1 MFLVYDP
8 SKFEKDLRYL
18 MGAHK
23 TDIKTFIATK
33 FKKNADSIEI
43 KKLDLTKLYV
53 NNQSNVYSNQ
63 VEYDLDFEDFPYLK
77 NRKWELFKLEKYKN
91 LNKQA
96 LLWTYLD
103 RFGNIG
109 FKALHASEFL
119 ISRDSYG
126 QLDSVVIKVGSYY
139 DNIGQ
144 IHYIFYGFKDGFI
157 HRKEA
162 TSWAT
167 LGEIDEK
174 GKITDLIEIN
184 NWELLNAKIPDVEL
198 NLQKDYDVLPF
209 NLVSEDNII
218 EPEFSDL
225 IDIEN
230 MTAAAYGYAEMTII
244 ISFLKKAMF
253 MGSINAGDFKDFA
266 EKFGI
271 NFDIAKFPANTDMK
285 VLDMGTVQN
294 QLDYQTFNNNF
305 LYFRANADGVDRY
318 AIFPD
323 LKVESGISRE
333 IQMKNI
339 EQIRNVNIVTW
350 ERFEFDNWQVITSL
364 GFQAPEKVKY
374 QEGITSSLIEKVEKD
389 MKLLEM
395 FEKQF
400 NLGIITKKELIA
412 NVLGITIE
420 QANDKILEIQKERMD
435 DVEDFDNNSDVNID
449 TNDNNDDVNDND
461 EDNNDDNNENE

>member
-1 MFLVYDP
+1 MYLIYDP
-8 SKFEKDLRYL
+8 TKFEKDLRYL
-18 MGAHK
+18 MGTHK
-23 TDIKTFIATK
+23 SDIKTFIAAK
-33 FKKNADSIEI
+33 FKKNKDSIEI
-43 KKLDLTKLYV
+43 KKLDLSKLYV
-53 NNQSNVYSNQ
+53 NNQSNIYSNN
-63 VEYDLDFEDFPYLK
+63 VEYDLSFEDFPYLE

-126 QLDSVVIKVGSYY
+126 QVDSVIIKVGSHY
-139 DNIGQ
+139 DDIGQ
-144 IHYIFYGFKDGFI
+144 IHYIFFGFKNGFI
-157 HRKEA
+157 HKKEA
-162 TSWAT
+162 TSWST
-167 LGEIDEK
+167 LGELDEK
-174 GKITDLIEIN
+174 GKQTDLLLIE
-184 NWELLNAKIPDVEL
+184 NWQLLNTKIPEIYS
-198 NLQKDYDVLPF
+198 KDYETLPF
-209 NLVSEDNII
+209 NLVSEDNVI
-218 EPEFSDL
+218 EPELSDL
-225 IDIEN
+225 VDIEN

-253 MGSINAGDFKDFA
+253 MGSINAGEFKDFA
-266 EKFGI
+266 DKFGI
-271 NFDIAKFPANTDMK
+271 NFDVAKFPTNTDMK
-285 VLDMGTVQN
+285 VLDMGGVQN

-350 ERFEFDNWQVITSL
+350 KRFEFENWQTIKSL
-364 GFQAPEKVKY
+364 GFTAPEKVKY
-374 QEGITSSLIEKVEKD
+374 QEGITSSIIEKIEKD
-389 MKLLEM
+389 IKL
-395 FEKQF
+395 FDYYEKQYIS
-400 NLGIITKKELIA
+400 NIISKAEFTS

-420 QANDKILEIQKERMD
+420 QAEEKILKLQKERMN
-435 DVEDFDNNSDVNID
+435 DVETIVNNSDVNTD
-449 TNDNNDDVNDND
+449 TNDNNDNVNDD
-461 EDNNDDNNENE
+461 MSE